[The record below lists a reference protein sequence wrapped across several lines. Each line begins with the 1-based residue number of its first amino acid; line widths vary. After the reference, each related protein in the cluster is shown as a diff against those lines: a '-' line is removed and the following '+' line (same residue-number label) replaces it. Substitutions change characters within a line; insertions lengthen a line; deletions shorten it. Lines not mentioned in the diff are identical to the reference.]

1 MSTPLGP
8 PSSLQVAVVDDE
20 PLARLR
26 IRSLLGQARVPN
38 TVVAEFGESVTA
50 LMWLQEQDRLGRS
63 PDLVVLDIQMPGL
76 DGMVLAAR
84 LRDLSRPPAVV
95 FVTAHAE
102 HALRAFDLAAADYLT
117 KPVRLERLEASLER
131 VQRLRAALMPSREG
145 ESTADP
151 DADGSDVLVVQERG
165 RVERIALGDILYFRA
180 EQKSVLLRTRADS
193 RLIDDSLTELEGRVG
208 GRFIRVHR
216 NALVSRQAMR
226 ALERRADDPDGGEAW
241 AVQVAPTMEWLA
253 VSRRQVSAV
262 REAMAHQ
269 P

>member
-1 MSTPLGP
+1 MSTPP
-8 PSSLQVAVVDDE
+8 PSLHIAVVDDE

-50 LMWLQEQDRLGRS
+50 LMWLQEQDRLGRA

-131 VQRLRAALMPSREG
+131 VQRLRAAWVT
-145 ESTADP
+145 ESTAEP
-151 DADGSDVLVVQERG
+151 EADAGEVLVVQERG

-208 GRFIRVHR
+208 SRFIRVHR
-216 NALVSRQAMR
+216 NALVSRQAMK

-262 REAMAHQ
+262 REAMAQQ